1 MPSIPAFLGRKTI
14 SKPDCVTW
22 ETLLIN
28 KMYKVARECL
38 PGMPNGPRFT
48 GKKKKKSQGIKI
60 TLDSCL
66 YSPHSH
72 QYTTKLWNLP
82 AGSISQITPVFLANS

>member
-38 PGMPNGPRFT
+38 PGMPNGPGFT
-48 GKKKKKSQGIKI
+48 GKKKLKEKKTNLGFVNFELLGTNFLKKK
-60 TLDSCL
+60 TLL
-66 YSPHSH
+66 R
-72 QYTTKLWNLP
+72 
-82 AGSISQITPVFLANS
+82 NSLQRVKSTCKGK